1 MVWPVYSALLTLV
14 FVVLSIRTLR
24 LRRRL
29 RIAIGDGGDISML
42 RAIRAHGNFAEYAP
56 FGLLLI
62 FACESSGASRILV
75 HALGL
80 ILLVGRLIHAIGV
93 SKAAETFGFRVA
105 GMALTFSCYLVAAAY
120 LLWRAVAVSA

>member
-1 MVWPVYSALLTLV
+1 MVWPVYSALLTMV
-14 FVVLSIRTLR
+14 FVALSIRTLR

-29 RIAIGDGGDISML
+29 RIPVGDGGNITML
-42 RAIRAHGNFAEYAP
+42 RAIRAHGNFAENAP

-80 ILLVGRLIHAIGV
+80 ILLVGRLHALGV
-93 SKAAETFGFRVA
+93 SKSAETFGFRVA
-105 GMALTFSCYLVAAAY
+105 GMALTFTCYLVAAAY
-120 LLWRAVAVSA
+120 LLWRAVTVSA